1 MLLTLFEKYIRNK
14 RPDAREPLVNTRG
27 KGFSIIETLVA
38 ITILTMVIAGSI
50 TAINKGLS
58 VSTETRNRVTAS
70 LLAQDAM
77 EYVKNRKF
85 INIKTSGALN
95 WLLGFGGCR
104 NDPPFSFL
112 CRIDSIQ
119 ADGLGISFCSVPDG
133 CPVYINNVGYYQ
145 TPTGLTDVKTP
156 FERSFYLE
164 ETGTDDERKV
174 VVKVTWKT
182 AGVPYSVKLVDYI
195 FNVAW

>member
-1 MLLTLFEKYIRNK
+1 MLLTFFEKYIRQNK

-85 INIKTSGALN
+85 INIKTLAPS
-95 WLLGFGGCR
+95 WLSGFGGCR
-104 NDPPFSFL
+104 NVPPFL
-112 CRIDSIQ
+112 CRVDSIQ
-119 ADGLGISFCSVPDG
+119 ADGLGISFCPVPDG
-133 CPVYINNVGYYQ
+133 CPVYINNTIGYYQ
-145 TPTGLTDVKTP
+145 TPTGTNVKTP

-164 ETGTDDERKV
+164 GTDDNERKV

-182 AGVPYSVKLVDYI
+182 AGVSYSVKLADYI
-195 FNVAW
+195 FKVAW

>member
-85 INIKTSGALN
+85 INIKTLGEAN
-95 WLLGFGGCR
+95 WLSGFGGCR
-104 NDPPFSFL
+104 NVPPFL
-112 CRIDSIQ
+112 CRVDSIQ
-119 ADGLGISFCSVPDG
+119 ADGLGISFCPVPDG
-133 CPVYINNVGYYQ
+133 CPVYINTTGYYQ
-145 TPTGLTDVKTP
+145 TPTGSDVKTP

-164 ETGTDDERKV
+164 PTMNADERKV
-174 VVKVTWKT
+174 IVKVTWET

>member
-1 MLLTLFEKYIRNK
+1 MLLTFFEKYIRQNK

-85 INIKTSGALN
+85 INIKTLGEAN
-95 WLLGFGGCR
+95 WLSGFGGCR
-104 NDPPFSFL
+104 NVPPFL
-112 CRIDSIQ
+112 CRVDSIQ
-119 ADGLGISFCSVPDG
+119 ADGLGISFCYVPDG
-133 CPVYINNVGYYQ
+133 CPVYINDVGYHQ
-145 TPTGLTDVKTP
+145 TPTGLNTKTP

-164 ETGTDDERKV
+164 PTMNADERKV
-174 VVKVTWKT
+174 IVKVTWET